1 MQTDESALDIIDFLR
16 TAEMVLGEHIER
28 VGRVTKIGLA
38 ESALAAPFASFGGV
52 SFYPDPIHRAAILC
66 SRICRNHPLPDGNKR
81 VAYLLMTEQLY
92 RAGFGFD
99 AGDQQHTA
107 EMVERLA
114 ADDVSEQ
121 GFAEWLATRV
131 IPIEKREAS

>member
-1 MQTDESALDIIDFLR
+1 MKGGSAEGATR
-16 TAEMVLGEHIER
+16 
-28 VGRVTKIGLA
+28 
-38 ESALAAPFASFGGV
+38 SARPMAS
-52 SFYPDPIHRAAILC
+52 
-66 SRICRNHPLPDGNKR
+66 SR
-81 VAYLLMTEQLY
+81 